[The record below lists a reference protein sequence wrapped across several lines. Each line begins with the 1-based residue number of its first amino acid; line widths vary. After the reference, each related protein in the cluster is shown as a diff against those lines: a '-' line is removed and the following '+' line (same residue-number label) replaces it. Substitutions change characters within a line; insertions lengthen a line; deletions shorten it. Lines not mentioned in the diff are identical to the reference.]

1 MANLY
6 ITAQG
11 DTFDSI
17 AFWLYGD
24 EKFMKELIELNWK
37 YADVLVFDSDTLLY
51 CPDVADEDDD
61 EDLPFWRE
69 EEDEDDEEISEDD
82 YYEYDEEPDEEE
94 DDEDLTDEE
103 AEDPDPDID
112 DEEDSED
119 E

>member
-51 CPDVADEDDD
+51 CPDVADEDD

-69 EEDEDDEEISEDD
+69 EDDEDDEEISEDD